1 MGPIWRVISLSPLA
15 VCSIF
20 VRLGTEMSLL
30 DTGKAGKESGTRVP
44 RSETTTAPPMK
55 SWANAIGLC
64 SFSWYLEAM
73 KDRIINAM
81 PPTKIQ
87 GNHAGIIE

>member
-1 MGPIWRVISLSPLA
+1 
-15 VCSIF
+15 
-20 VRLGTEMSLL
+20 
-30 DTGKAGKESGTRVP
+30 
-44 RSETTTAPPMK
+44 MK

-73 KDRIINAM
+73 KERIINAM